1 MVFRMIEEARTGQ
14 PVIIV
19 VSDDTDV
26 ILAHRL
32 CSSADGLPQDVVIT
46 MHSRSASAAVIDANE
61 VIKAHKNI
69 TPNPLC
75 AHARTSCDTVSSLS
89 GIRKVTVK
97 TKKAT
102 VFQRFAE
109 AWRSVGI
116 EGRDH
121 RVLSPVHSSGV

>member
-1 MVFRMIEEARTGQ
+1 MVFRMIEEARTGL

-97 TKKAT
+97 KKKKTHSLST
-102 VFQRFAE
+102 VC
-109 AWRSVGI
+109 
-116 EGRDH
+116 
-121 RVLSPVHSSGV
+121 